1 MFMKQSSDEQIVDLK
16 GLDRDKSDIIFSDQN
31 AVESGKSDKY
41 INNDNASRNNAMEW
55 QAPEFQY
62 FSKSKVWFTVLFFIA
77 AAIEIY
83 FIVYGD
89 FFAFATFLL
98 VFFVVFL
105 YAVKKPR
112 LLRLKID
119 NQGVYIDGKL
129 YSFDGIKSFW
139 LFYDPPETKE
149 IFFKRSGTMYT
160 DLALPLGNQ
169 DPVIMRDFLKKYLP
183 EVKKEESLFEAL
195 MKKIRF

>member
-1 MFMKQSSDEQIVDLK
+1 MKELSDEQVVDLK
-16 GLDRDKSDIIFSDQN
+16 SLDRDKNDVVGSVVEGVVQN
-31 AVESGKSDKY
+31 NKLNV
-41 INNDNASRNNAMEW
+41 NDNYSRNGAMEW
-55 QAPEFQY
+55 QALEFQY
-62 FSKSKVWFTVLFFIA
+62 FSKSKAWFAVLFFIA
-77 AAIEIY
+77 AAVEIY
-83 FIVYGD
+83 FIISKD

-112 LLRLKID
+112 LLRLEIN

-129 YSFDGIKSFW
+129 YALDEIKSFW
-139 LFYDPPETKE
+139 LSYDPPETKE
-149 IFFKRSGTMYT
+149 IFFKRSGTMYAG
-160 DLALPLGNQ
+160 LVLPLGNQ
-169 DPVIMRDFLKKYLP
+169 DPVIARNFLKKYLP

>member
-1 MFMKQSSDEQIVDLK
+1 MKELSDEQIVDLK
-16 GLDRDKSDIIFSDQN
+16 SIESGNGDKS
-31 AVESGKSDKY
+31 V
-41 INNDNASRNNAMEW
+41 NNDSYSRNGAMEW
-55 QAPEFQY
+55 RAPEFKY
-62 FSKSKVWFTVLFFIA
+62 FPKSRVWFVILFFIA
-77 AAIEIY
+77 AIIEIY

-119 NQGVYIDGKL
+119 RLGVHVDGKL
-129 YSFDGIKSFW
+129 YAFDEIKSFW

-149 IFFKRSGTMYT
+149 LFFKRNGTLYS
-160 DLALPLGNQ
+160 DLILPIGNQ
-169 DPVIMRDFLKKYLP
+169 DPVIIRNFLKKYLP
-183 EVKKEESLFEAL
+183 EIKKEESLFEAL
-195 MKKIRF
+195 MKKVGF